1 MLLATIAK
9 ASECPAGQVLN
20 ETNGVNINIMQG
32 NDCDGG
38 MEEQELRIVGT
49 FQSSYYEAI
58 GPGRGDSS
66 ALVDGIISPQEDW
79 QSG

>member
-1 MLLATIAK
+1 MFLATIAN

-32 NDCDGG
+32 NDCDGR

-49 FQSSYYEAI
+49 FQSSVHA
-58 GPGRGDSS
+58 GFDSS
-66 ALVDGIISPQEDW
+66 RLVDGIGLDGMFTSA
-79 QSG
+79 